1 MARSAAPIAIS
12 SRAPEISFDE
22 LTTCLAE
29 ASAILWEVRQRR
41 DARLA
46 KDCSF
51 ALAASDIQVQEEKTP
66 TPKVGAL

>member
-46 KDCSF
+46 
-51 ALAASDIQVQEEKTP
+51 ASDIQVQEEKTP